1 MQFLQPSLQIY
12 GVALCLA
19 SVRYFLT
26 AIVGLAAVKLFISKY
41 RDRVSGKGA
50 STRQMRQEI
59 FYSIQSISIFALFW
73 LVALSGVTP
82 RNQLYFAIAD
92 YGWLYWAG
100 SFIGLLVLHDT
111 FVYWL
116 HRLMHH
122 PKLYRHFHQRHHR
135 SIHSTPFA
143 GYSLDASEALIHAL
157 FFLTITHVIPFHWS
171 VILLMIWV
179 SSIANA
185 IGHLGYEAMPAHW
198 LKTGGRFLNTTTH
211 HDLHH
216 TQGGKHNFGVYFRFW
231 DWAMGTEA
239 PNYAEAFARSTR
251 PKTPPSGQ
259 SRSTAKF
266 LHS

>member
-1 MQFLQPSLQIY
+1 MQFFQQSLQIY
-12 GVALCLA
+12 GVAFGLA

-41 RDRVSGKGA
+41 RDRISGQGI
-50 STRQMRQEI
+50 STRQMHQEI
-59 FYSIQSISIFALFW
+59 LYSMQSIGIFALFW
-73 LVALSGVTP
+73 LVALSGMTP
-82 RNQLYFAIAD
+82 HNQLYFAIAD
-92 YGWLYWAG
+92 YGWFYWAG
-100 SFIGLLVLHDT
+100 SFIGLLLLHDT

-143 GYSLDASEALIHAL
+143 GYSLDASEALTHAL
-157 FFLTITHVIPFHWS
+157 FFLLITHLIPFHWS

-185 IGHLGYEAMPAHW
+185 IGHLGYEAMPANW
-198 LKTGGRFLNTTTH
+198 LNTGGRIFNTTTH

-216 TQGGKHNFGVYFRFW
+216 TQGGKYNYGVYFRFW

-239 PNYAEAFARSTR
+239 PNYEAAFKRSTR
-251 PKTPPSGQ
+251 LKKTPVCQPQ
-259 SRSTAKF
+259 SIF
-266 LHS
+266 